1 MCISLD
7 ERMNMVAPYVAS
19 MAAPRGQRV
28 PFIDEIKQLEL
39 L

>member
-1 MCISLD
+1 MRISLD
-7 ERMNMVAPYVAS
+7 ERMDLVAPYVAS
-19 MAAPRGQRV
+19 MAASRGQRV